1 MQLNPSIIP
10 LEVSLPKPIISD
22 HIHVHE
28 IIANIDFQSIA
39 ISIVNSFH
47 PSAQQKQADFMNV
60 ELDIEKRL

>member
-1 MQLNPSIIP
+1 MQLNPSKIP
-10 LEVSLPKPIISD
+10 LEVSLLKPIIFD
-22 HIHVHE
+22 HIYVYE
-28 IIANIDFQSIA
+28 IIANINFQSIA